1 MRLSISKS
9 KNSVSY
15 YVQKDVKK
23 GLTRSTIVVEKLGTE
38 KQIMEKYG
46 VSDAKEWALNYV
58 AELNKKEANQK
69 ADIMPISVSYDPS
82 KLIDLDKQNTY
93 NAGYLFLRNILNELK
108 LDKIS
113 KKISSRHNFKF
124 DLNKILTDLVCSRI
138 LYPGSKLSTF
148 EDSKKFLEQPNYL
161 LTDMYR
167 ALEILNEENA
177 FIQEELYKNSAN
189 VVKRDTSVL
198 YYDCTN
204 YFFEIEEPD
213 VNGLRKYGKSKE
225 HRPNPIVQ
233 MGLFLDASGIP
244 LAFNI
249 NSGNTNEQTTLIP
262 LEEKIIKDFD
272 LSKFVCCTDAGLNSK
287 QNRKFNHI
295 QDRAYISTY
304 SLKKT
309 KEYIQ
314 LWALEEE
321 GWKSDENSKTYTI
334 EEINNPKNYSEF
346 KNTIFY
352 KKQKISE
359 IRNEKSD
366 EKIEAGL
373 EDEYLIVTYSLK
385 YSEYQKHIRKKQLE
399 RAIETIDSGCRKLGS
414 RNQNDYR
421 RFIGKTNATED
432 GEVATKEVFFID
444 NNKVEEEAK
453 YDGFYAVV
461 TNLDDNPKD
470 IAKINKER
478 WRIEECFRIMKT
490 EFKSRPVYLR
500 RDDRIIGH
508 FLTCYMAL
516 LVFKILEKKLGSKF
530 TVEDIIKTLSDMN
543 LTETSYNCY
552 LPCFTRTR
560 LTDKLHEMS
569 GFRLDYQIITEKN
582 MKKALKNSKQ

>member
-1 MRLSISKS
+1 MRLKISS
-9 KNSVSY
+9 SPNSVSY

-46 VSDAKEWALNYV
+46 VSDAKLWALNYIK
-58 AELNKKEANQK
+58 ELNEKEAKEK
-69 ADIMPISVSYDPS
+69 ADIMPISVSYDPT
-82 KLIDLDKQNTY
+82 KLLDLDKQNTY
-93 NAGYLFLRNILNELK
+93 NTGYLFLRNIINELK

-124 DLNKILTDLVCSRI
+124 DLNKIITDLICSRI
-138 LYPGSKLSTF
+138 LYPSSKLSTF
-148 EDSKKFLEQPNYL
+148 EESKKFLEQPNYSL
-161 LTDMYR
+161 VDVYR
-167 ALEILNEENA
+167 ALEVISQEND
-177 FIQEELYKNSAN
+177 FIQEELYKNSAS
-189 VVKRDTSVL
+189 VVKRDTKVL

-204 YFFEIEEPD
+204 FFFEIEDPD
-213 VNGLRKYGKSKE
+213 VEADGLRKYGKSKE

-249 NSGNTNEQTTLIP
+249 NPGNTNEQKTLIP
-262 LEEKIIKDFD
+262 LEQKITKDFEV
-272 LSKFVCCTDAGLNSK
+272 SKFVCCTDAGLNSK
-287 QNRKFNHI
+287 ENRKFNHI
-295 QDRAYISTY
+295 QERAYISTY
-304 SLKKT
+304 SLKKA

-314 LWALEEE
+314 LWAFDND
-321 GWKSDENSKTYTI
+321 GWKKDEDSRSYTLD
-334 EEINNPKNYSEF
+334 EINKLENYEEF
-346 KNTIFY
+346 KNVIFY
-352 KKQKISE
+352 KKHKVSE
-359 IRNEKSD
+359 IRNEKST
-366 EKIEAGL
+366 EKVESGI
-373 EDEYLIVTYSLK
+373 EDENIIVTYSLK
-385 YSEYQKHIRKKQLE
+385 YSEYQKNIRKSQIE
-399 RAIETIDSGCRKLGS
+399 RATQAISAGGKKLGS

-421 RFIGKTNATED
+421 RFIGKTSATDD
-432 GEVATKEVFFID
+432 GEVATKEAFFID
-444 NNKVEEEAK
+444 SERIEEESN

-461 TNLDDNPKD
+461 TNLDDDPRE

-500 RDDRIIGH
+500 RNDRIVGH

-516 LVFKILEKKLGSKF
+516 LVYKILEKKLGSEF
-530 TVEDIIKTLSDMN
+530 TVEETIDTLRDMN
-543 LTETSYNCY
+543 LTKTSYNCY
-552 LPCFTRTR
+552 LPSFTRTK

-582 MKKALKNSKQ
+582 MKKALKKI

>member
-249 NSGNTNEQTTLIP
+249 NSGNT
-262 LEEKIIKDFD
+262 D
-272 LSKFVCCTDAGLNSK
+272 LYP
-287 QNRKFNHI
+287 I
-295 QDRAYISTY
+295 
-304 SLKKT
+304 
-309 KEYIQ
+309 
-314 LWALEEE
+314 
-321 GWKSDENSKTYTI
+321 
-334 EEINNPKNYSEF
+334 
-346 KNTIFY
+346 
-352 KKQKISE
+352 
-359 IRNEKSD
+359 
-366 EKIEAGL
+366 
-373 EDEYLIVTYSLK
+373 
-385 YSEYQKHIRKKQLE
+385 
-399 RAIETIDSGCRKLGS
+399 
-414 RNQNDYR
+414 
-421 RFIGKTNATED
+421 
-432 GEVATKEVFFID
+432 
-444 NNKVEEEAK
+444 
-453 YDGFYAVV
+453 
-461 TNLDDNPKD
+461 
-470 IAKINKER
+470 
-478 WRIEECFRIMKT
+478 
-490 EFKSRPVYLR
+490 
-500 RDDRIIGH
+500 
-508 FLTCYMAL
+508 
-516 LVFKILEKKLGSKF
+516 
-530 TVEDIIKTLSDMN
+530 
-543 LTETSYNCY
+543 
-552 LPCFTRTR
+552 
-560 LTDKLHEMS
+560 
-569 GFRLDYQIITEKN
+569 
-582 MKKALKNSKQ
+582 